1 MGTLQIF
8 AGCYGKSVGTRETS
22 TCKDDM
28 QVGFILSR
36 YDVKYKQPGSYLDN
50 GLGGVFDNQPL
61 QNGPFL
67 HSHNGMPVKK

>member
-1 MGTLQIF
+1 
-8 AGCYGKSVGTRETS
+8 
-22 TCKDDM
+22 M

-50 GLGGVFDNQPL
+50 GLGGVFDNQSL

-67 HSHNGMPVKK
+67 QSQWDASQEVNCPLDRFAI